1 MVVYVNVM
9 ATESK
14 KKGNFLVFY
23 GFAKLTK
30 KIVRKKSIIIQY
42 ANIPELQFNERQ
54 EKYINQKMHIVY
66 QRYQTEEEIQDAAKS
81 NRSWTKWEYFV
92 DDKKWKNSIDLILQ
106 DNFYAEENHV
116 SLKERELI
124 KKKLEN
130 EYYRFYGLTKERK
143 GQQVLIFNFD

>member
-1 MVVYVNVM
+1 MV
-9 ATESK
+9 TESK
-14 KKGNFLVFY
+14 KIGKYLVFY

-54 EKYINQKMHIVY
+54 ERYINQKMHIVY
-66 QRYQTEEEIQDAAKS
+66 QRYQTEEEIQDVAKS

-92 DDKKWKNSIDLILQ
+92 NEKKWKNSIDLILQ

-143 GQQVLIFNFD
+143 GQQVLIFNFDK